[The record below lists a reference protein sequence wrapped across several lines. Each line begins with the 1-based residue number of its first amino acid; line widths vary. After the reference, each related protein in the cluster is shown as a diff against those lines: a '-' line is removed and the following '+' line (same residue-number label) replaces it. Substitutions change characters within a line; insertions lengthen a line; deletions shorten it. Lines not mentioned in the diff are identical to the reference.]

1 MLKEEQSFSPNFF
14 LRSNMKLNGSA
25 VVREFYRQ
33 EVLAQADEDLSVKK
47 FMDALDIFCDQ
58 NEVAR
63 ARLQRRVQ
71 NTIALRSL
79 EDNRQLLSSQEPAA
93 SSGFQGVA

>member
-1 MLKEEQSFSPNFF
+1 
-14 LRSNMKLNGSA
+14 MKLNGSA
-25 VVREFYRQ
+25 VLREFYRQ

-63 ARLQRRVQ
+63 VSSR
-71 NTIALRSL
+71 NALSELNKYAGIVPSKGLIKNKSL
-79 EDNRQLLSSQEPAA
+79 KPHT
-93 SSGFQGVA
+93 

>member
-1 MLKEEQSFSPNFF
+1 
-14 LRSNMKLNGSA
+14 MKLNGSA

-33 EVLAQADEDLSVKK
+33 EVLAQANEDLSVKK

-63 ARLQRRVQ
+63 V
-71 NTIALRSL
+71 
-79 EDNRQLLSSQEPAA
+79 SSKIV
-93 SSGFQGVA
+93 FY

>member
-1 MLKEEQSFSPNFF
+1 
-14 LRSNMKLNGSA
+14 MKLNGSA

-63 ARLQRRVQ
+63 V
-71 NTIALRSL
+71 
-79 EDNRQLLSSQEPAA
+79 
-93 SSGFQGVA
+93 

>member
-1 MLKEEQSFSPNFF
+1 
-14 LRSNMKLNGSA
+14 MKLDGSA

-58 NEVAR
+58 KGVAR
-63 ARLQRRVQ
+63 VSSR
-71 NTIALRSL
+71 NAL
-79 EDNRQLLSSQEPAA
+79 
-93 SSGFQGVA
+93 

>member
-1 MLKEEQSFSPNFF
+1 
-14 LRSNMKLNGSA
+14 MKLDGSA

-58 NEVAR
+58 KEVAR
-63 ARLQRRVQ
+63 VSSRNALSELKEYAHIVPSKGLIKELKEKSR
-71 NTIALRSL
+71 IAI
-79 EDNRQLLSSQEPAA
+79 EQI
-93 SSGFQGVA
+93 GF